1 MQCFPSCGAP
11 TCPPRGTCTTS
22 YKVILLGSIVPTKA
36 KAPWPAGPTTMLTKW
51 NTTPKLHWVRPN
63 LMGPAPGCS
72 HLRPLCFQ
80 DLGRGQVL
88 PGLGLCLGVATLKKC
103 PQAGPLV
110 TLSCRWGQPLT
121 SGPAERGG
129 NLWGSPGFQ
138 TEMLESSSLGWW
150 WKVGEGCWDWAYKNT
165 APSPASSPSGPKWTD
180 SSVPTGRVCQRKL
193 WRRQHHSEP
202 LGFSKHN
209 VQHATKEAKKG
220 VTTNRTKR
228 KRAEP
233 DPEVS
238 DVYQHIRSVL
248 EVSDA
253 NVTCSKIYLTKGKIS
268 ENQNRLS
275 NFTITVTEFK
285 NSVSGLN
292 TKLDVAEER
301 ISELKDWSSKKYI

>member
-1 MQCFPSCGAP
+1 M
-11 TCPPRGTCTTS
+11 
-22 YKVILLGSIVPTKA
+22 
-36 KAPWPAGPTTMLTKW
+36 
-51 NTTPKLHWVRPN
+51 
-63 LMGPAPGCS
+63 
-72 HLRPLCFQ
+72 
-80 DLGRGQVL
+80 
-88 PGLGLCLGVATLKKC
+88 
-103 PQAGPLV
+103 
-110 TLSCRWGQPLT
+110 
-121 SGPAERGG
+121 
-129 NLWGSPGFQ
+129 
-138 TEMLESSSLGWW
+138 
-150 WKVGEGCWDWAYKNT
+150 
-165 APSPASSPSGPKWTD
+165 
-180 SSVPTGRVCQRKL
+180 CQRKL

-268 ENQNRLS
+268 ENQNQLS

-285 NSVSGLN
+285 NSVSGFN
-292 TKLDVAEER
+292 IRLDVAEER
-301 ISELKDWSSKKYI
+301 ISELKDGSCKNIYIREKKRVECIEGAPC